1 MYMYICVLYPATG
14 FYMYSV
20 HVCTS
25 MLWQNSMVRYILHLP
40 LNGSIFRSAVHLLL
54 YIYVYVNTVYMLQ
67 IVYVYIHVCMHNTHL
82 EMMPLV
88 PPSFALILRQTFVK
102 VGGLVFFRVLATTHC
117 VRTPIRLSPA
127 RFTSAG
133 GLKEGYG

>member
-1 MYMYICVLYPATG
+1 MYVHVRVLYPTG
-14 FYMYSV
+14 FYMYNV

-25 MLWQNSMVRYILHLP
+25 MLWQNSTVRYILHLP

-54 YIYVYVNTVYMLQ
+54 YIVYVNTVYMLH
-67 IVYVYIHVCMHNTHL
+67 IVYVYIIHVCMHNTHL

-88 PPSFALILRQTFVK
+88 PPNFALILRQTFVN
-102 VGGLVFFRVLATTHC
+102 VDRSVFFRVLATTHC

-133 GLKEGYG
+133 GLKEGH